1 MRLTQL
7 PGETVSARPMERT
20 AIAIRLI
27 APSREELARAVQT
40 MQLRHGPHIAFNQIR
55 SGRRGEWLVYGTL
68 FV

>member
-1 MRLTQL
+1 MTTTL
-7 PGETVSARPMERT
+7 PATRRTRQAPRDRT

-40 MQLRHGPHIAFNQIR
+40 MQLRHGPHIAFNQVHL
-55 SGRRGEWLVYGTL
+55 GKRGEWLVYGTL